1 MTLKASL
8 WEGGGPKGRRERAYD
23 LAADKGNVSP
33 SVRFAD
39 SAPLLAL
46 RATSPVS
53 GESVSQREPF
63 MRDVGAHS
71 VRPRADDEHR
81 PLQVCAKV
89 YRHSFSQV
97 VMSKVV
103 PGSTSMGTVSAL
115 RKRHF
120 LAKPSAFRSRAQMRR
135 YRRLRP
141 SPSASFW
148 A

>member
-1 MTLKASL
+1 MDGPL
-8 WEGGGPKGRRERAYD
+8 WEGAPPQAVGERACD
-23 LAADKGNVSP
+23 LAAAKDTVSP

-103 PGSTSMGTVSAL
+103 PGKTSIGTVSAL